1 MPAPGR
7 WPRAGA
13 VRGVGVVADQQ
24 ALSFAGLLRQ
34 LRAEARLTQ
43 EELAAAA
50 GVGTRSVSDLERG
63 IHATAQKDTAGL
75 LAGALGL
82 AGPVRTLFVAA
93 ARGKAPA
100 AEVLAARQTE
110 TPGAF
115 AAAATRALPRD
126 LAAFTGRQAELALLI
141 GGIDALAAN
150 GGVVGIHAIDGM
162 AGIGKTTFAVHAAH
176 RLARAF
182 PDGQFFLPLH
192 AHTAGQ
198 RPVDPADA
206 LVSLLLTAGVPAA
219 QIPPGLEARAGRW
232 RDQVAGKKILLLLD
246 DAAGHEQ
253 VRPLLP
259 GTAGSLVLVIS
270 RRGWPRWRMPRVSLD
285 TLPPVRPPL
294 LARLAAAGSG
304 RGCRRGGDHPP
315 MRVPATG
322 DRDDRQPAAPPP
334 RLDRGEPGR

>member
-1 MPAPGR
+1 M
-7 WPRAGA
+7 
-13 VRGVGVVADQQ
+13 VADQQ

-63 IHATAQKDTAGL
+63 IHATAHKDTAGL

-100 AEVLAARQTE
+100 AEVLAARQSE

-126 LAAFTGRQAELALLI
+126 LAAFTGRQAELALLT
-141 GGIDALAAN
+141 GGIDELAAN

-176 RLARAF
+176 RLAPAF
-182 PDGQFFLPLH
+182 PDGQIFLPLH
-192 AHTAGQ
+192 GHTPGQ

-206 LVSLLLTAGVPAA
+206 LASLLVAAGVAA
-219 QIPPGLEARAGRW
+219 QAIPAGVDARAGLW
-232 RDQVAGKKILLLLD
+232 RDFLAGKKVLLVLD

-253 VRPLLP
+253 VGP
-259 GTAGSLVLVIS
+259 
-270 RRGWPRWRMPRVSLD
+270 
-285 TLPPVRPPL
+285 
-294 LARLAAAGSG
+294 
-304 RGCRRGGDHPP
+304 
-315 MRVPATG
+315 
-322 DRDDRQPAAPPP
+322 
-334 RLDRGEPGR
+334 LDRKSVV